1 MRDRPE
7 LVTKR
12 NTEIEVVATIGSL
25 LSLYTKLKTA
35 KCLIRIN
42 REGFVL
48 IWRNF
53 SRLFQDGIYLLLEC
67 FPLWGIKPVIP
78 VFSAFPDTNH

>member
-1 MRDRPE
+1 MSDRPE
-7 LVTKR
+7 VVIKR
-12 NTEIEVVATIGSL
+12 NTQIEVAATIGSL

-35 KCLIRIN
+35 KCFIRIN

-53 SRLFQDGIYLLLEC
+53 CRLFQDGIYLFLKC

-78 VFSAFPDTNH
+78 VFNAFPGTNH